1 MGKLTG
7 GIAKLKIFGSSNGEL
22 REKRDRAEDAICA
35 VRGAIKHGTLPGG
48 GHTLVDLTRMF
59 RDHHDPIYREV
70 LAKALMEPVERL
82 FKNAGFSEEERG
94 QITCQYNGLLTY
106 DLLEGKMIDPYVAGL
121 LDSTPAVLEAIR
133 NAISIAT
140 LLGTCG
146 GTIAFKRDG
155 EVDKAE
161 AKEVRNF
168 LRDSGEEPIT
178 ERP

>member
-48 GHTLVDLTRMF
+48 GATLVA
-59 RDHHDPIYREV
+59 
-70 LAKALMEPVERL
+70 LAKIFSASDNAVYCQIIAPALMEPVNRL
-82 FKNAGFSEEERG
+82 FKNMGYQSEEMDEVLCFYVHSS
-94 QITCQYNGLLTY
+94 TF
-106 DLLEGKMIDPYVAGL
+106 DLLEGKIVEAYSAGL

-146 GTIAFKRDG
+146 CTIAFKRDG

-168 LRDSGEEPIT
+168 LRDVSEEPIT